1 MSKFKIV
8 IVGGG
13 TAGWLSA
20 LFVRERMPSA
30 EITLIES
37 EAIGILG
44 AGEGT
49 TPAFVPMLDDLKI
62 PLSRLVKE
70 TNCTLKNGIKFTNW
84 RGDDDFYYHGF
95 LPTDPLGFPAFDTRT
110 HAYDIPLLALYGL
123 ATDRNPA
130 DLSHIPTLSE
140 QNKVPFYVH
149 PQYQGQFIA
158 NSMDKYV
165 VSANYAVHFD
175 AVALAAFFKKV
186 GTEERNIT
194 RIEGKVVSHT
204 KKLNENLEKV
214 VLESGEEIAGD
225 FFIDCTGFAKKFVG
239 RTYESEWVSHKEH
252 LTVDSAMPFFLD
264 IDPDNIPAYTESTA
278 MKHGWLWKIPLQHRY
293 GCGYVFDSSYITDEE
308 ARKEIVEFLG
318 EEPAEWPRDT
328 SIKFEPGYFK
338 TPWVNNCLAVG
349 LSGGFIEP
357 LEATSIW
364 VTVMSLREAFKDTQF
379 IVGPNKNYSE
389 EFNAHMVRLNEYV
402 FRFVYAHYMGG
413 RTDTDF
419 WKHYQ
424 NLENMPK
431 SLKTLMEPWKYRQMT
446 YKDFKLD
453 LFPAESWAQV
463 YAGLGL
469 SDVDIAKKSY
479 NSNHMPD
486 DIEPY
491 YGQYLE
497 ANNEVVEACLTHAE
511 ILEDLRNAPDIL
523 PAQ

>member
-1 MSKFKIV
+1 MTETKIV

-20 LFVRERMPSA
+20 LFIRERMPSA
-30 EITLIES
+30 EITLVES

-49 TPAFVPMLDDLKI
+49 TPAFAPMLDDLKI
-62 PLSRLVKE
+62 PLFRLVKE
-70 TNCTLKNGIKFTNW
+70 TSCTLKNGIKFTNW
-84 RGDDDFYYHGF
+84 RGEDDFYYHGF
-95 LPTDPLGFPAFDTRT
+95 LPTDALGFPAFDTRT
-110 HAYDIPLLALYGL
+110 HAYDIPLLALYTL
-123 ATDRNPA
+123 ARDRNHL
-130 DLSHIPTLSE
+130 DLSHIPNLSE
-140 QNKVPFYVH
+140 QNKVPMYVH
-149 PQYQGQFIA
+149 PQYQNQVIA
-158 NSMDKYV
+158 NPLDKYLF
-165 VSANYAVHFD
+165 SANYGVHFD

-194 RIEGKVVSHT
+194 RIEGKVVKHT
-204 KKLNENLEKV
+204 KKLNGNLDKV
-214 VLESGEEIAGD
+214 VLESGEEITGD
-225 FFIDCTGFAKKFVG
+225 FFVDCTGFAKKFIG
-239 RTYESEWVSHKEH
+239 ETYESEWVSHKDN

-264 IDPDNIPAYTESTA
+264 VDPDNIPAYTESN
-278 MKHGWLWKIPLQHRY
+278 
-293 GCGYVFDSSYITDEE
+293 YITDEE

-364 VTVMSLREAFKDTQF
+364 VTIMSLREAFKDTQF
-379 IVGPNKNYSE
+379 IVNPNKNYSE
-389 EFNAHMVRLNEYV
+389 EFNAHMVNLNEYV

-424 NLENMPK
+424 DPENMPEGLK
-431 SLKTLMEPWKYRQMT
+431 SLMKPWEYRQMT
-446 YKDFKLD
+446 YRDFRLD
-453 LFPAESWAQV
+453 IFPAESWAQV
-463 YAGLGL
+463 YAGLGI
-469 SDVDIAKKSY
+469 SNIEIAKKSY
-479 NSNHMPD
+479 ESNNMPD

-497 ANNEVVEACLTHAE
+497 ANKEVTEACVTHKQ
-511 ILEDLRNAPDIL
+511 LLDDLKNAPDMM
-523 PAQ
+523 PAP